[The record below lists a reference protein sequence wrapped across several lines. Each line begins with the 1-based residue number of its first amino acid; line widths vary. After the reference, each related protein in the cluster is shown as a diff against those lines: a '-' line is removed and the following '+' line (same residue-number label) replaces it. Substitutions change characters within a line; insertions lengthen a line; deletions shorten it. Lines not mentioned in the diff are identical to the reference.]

1 MRCCRLADSTI
12 PLLHEMI
19 QTYSQP
25 NTTKPLS
32 RAAILEV
39 FKTLRQLDSDA
50 FTPAETVAPISSI
63 HSIKHFITS
72 GITNDIYLFI
82 SCLECIDATN
92 WAGTSPNCPPVLLAE
107 DFDRILQ
114 QLHSQDQGISRKVG
128 TLILVQIH
136 G

>member
-1 MRCCRLADSTI
+1 MHYYRLGDSTI

-19 QTYSQP
+19 QKYSQP
-25 NTTKPLS
+25 NASKPLS
-32 RAAILEV
+32 RAVILEV
-39 FKTLRQLDSDA
+39 FKTLGQLDSDI
-50 FTPAETVAPISSI
+50 FTSAEAVASISSV
-63 HSIKHFITS
+63 HSIKHFSTS

-92 WAGTSPNCPPVLLAE
+92 WAGTSPNRPPVLQAE

-128 TLILVQIH
+128 IDLVQIH